1 VTFLVGATESI
12 LGTGTSEENTEE
24 HNTERTSVALALPL
38 TPLLTGAVASSGPH
52 GTVAREV
59 AACCRRNT
67 HGALLQS
74 ERKVRAFGTIAGDGD
89 RKAFRRL
96 QFLAP
101 PRLEHLSRHGHIGPN
116 VCPAMLPVIMY
127 MYVCVHG
134 RAHKLHVS
142 HLLSGTAGL
151 SQPRFSSS
159 IFILDFHVAIWIA
172 LGKATG
178 ERKEGPC
185 HVMDRPR
192 FSRASIFK
200 FPFGMPLIMGY
211 GHSDLAHRP

>member
-1 VTFLVGATESI
+1 MTFLVGATESI

-24 HNTERTSVALALPL
+24 YNTERTSVALALPL

-142 HLLSGTAGL
+142 HLLSGFPARPAL
-151 SQPRFSSS
+151 VNLDFHPRFSSS
-159 IFILDFHVAIWIA
+159 ISTWPFGSLLEKRLGNEKKGLATSWTGLDFRV
-172 LGKATG
+172 
-178 ERKEGPC
+178 
-185 HVMDRPR
+185 PR
-192 FSRASIFK
+192 FSNFHLECLLVVT
-200 FPFGMPLIMGY
+200 PCL
-211 GHSDLAHRP
+211 